1 MKAVR
6 GAAAGALAL
15 LLAGCTA
22 VGGPAAVPAATGEPR
37 VPSGS
42 ITVLAAAS
50 LTDVFEQLATEFET
64 NHVGTEVVLSFGG
77 SATLAQQLIEGAP
90 ADVFAAANPET
101 MQLVVDEGLAASP
114 ETFAS
119 NTLQIVVP
127 AGNPGGVTSI
137 VDLARPELAIAIC
150 AVEVPCGAAA
160 AVLFDE
166 AVIAPSADSLEQDV
180 RAVLTR
186 VVLGEVDAGIV
197 YRTDAL
203 TAGDAV
209 EVIDIAEADVAANS
223 YPIVRLDDAPN
234 AVTARA
240 FIVFVLGQRGQ
251 QVLAA
256 AGFGAP

>member
-1 MKAVR
+1 VRAMPAV
-6 GAAAGALAL
+6 AAAALAL

-22 VGGPAAVPAATGEPR
+22 SEPAPPVESR
-37 VPSGS
+37 VASGS

-50 LTDVFEQLATEFET
+50 LTGVFGELATEFET
-64 NHVGTEVVLSFGG
+64 NHPGTEVVLSFGG
-77 SATLAQQLIEGAP
+77 SATLASQIVEGAP

-101 MQLVVDEGLAASP
+101 MRLVVDDGLSAEP
-114 ETFAS
+114 ESFAS

-127 AGNPGGVTSI
+127 VGNPGGVESI
-137 VDLARPELAIAIC
+137 VDFARADLALAIC

-160 AVLFDE
+160 AILFDE
-166 AVIAPSADSLEQDV
+166 AVIQPAVDSLEQDV

-203 TAGDAV
+203 EAGDAV
-209 EVIDIAEADVAANS
+209 ESIDIPEADAAANA

-234 AVTARA
+234 AVTADA
-240 FIVFVLGQRGQ
+240 FIAFVLGERGQ
-251 QVLAA
+251 QVLAE

>member
-1 MKAVR
+1 MR
-6 GAAAGALAL
+6 WAAAGALAL
-15 LLAGCTA
+15 LLAGCTQA
-22 VGGPAAVPAATGEPR
+22 PGATPVESE

-50 LTDVFEQLATEFET
+50 LTGVFEQLATEFEAD
-64 NHVGTEVVLSFGG
+64 HPGTEVVLSLGG
-77 SATLAQQLIEGAP
+77 SASLARQLVEGAP

-101 MQLVVDEGLAASP
+101 MQRVVDDGLAAAP
-114 ETFAS
+114 ESFAS

-127 AGNPGGVTSI
+127 AGNPGGVESI
-137 VDLARPELAIAIC
+137 VDFARPELALAIC

-160 AVLFDE
+160 AILFDE
-166 AVIAPSADSLEQDV
+166 AVIEPSADSLEQDV

-203 TAGDAV
+203 EVGDAV
-209 EVIDIAEADVAANS
+209 EIIDIPEADAAVNR
-223 YPIVRLDDAPN
+223 YPIVQLDGAPN
-234 AVTARA
+234 AVTAGA
-240 FIVFVLGQRGQ
+240 FIAFVLGERGQ
-251 QVLAA
+251 QALAE